1 MKTKELFS
9 EIINRGYKAEIV
21 SMFSYSIN
29 KDKRFR
35 MITILDSPTPELF
48 SIVDRYDAYLRVGIL
63 NKDGD
68 KIITYDV
75 YPKNSN
81 DFDFEWK
88 SLR

>member
-9 EIINRGYKAEIV
+9 EIVNRGYKAEIA

-35 MITILDSPTPELF
+35 MITIFDAPNPELF
-48 SIVDRYDAYLRVGIL
+48 SLVDSYNAYLRVGVL
-63 NKDGD
+63 NKDGE
-68 KIITYDV
+68 KIVTYDV

-81 DFDFEWK
+81 DFDFE
-88 SLR
+88 